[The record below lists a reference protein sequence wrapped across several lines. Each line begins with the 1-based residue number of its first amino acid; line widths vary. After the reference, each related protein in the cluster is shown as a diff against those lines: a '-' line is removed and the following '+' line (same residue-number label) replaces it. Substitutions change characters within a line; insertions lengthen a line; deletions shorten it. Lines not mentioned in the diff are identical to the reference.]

1 MKSYIFLSL
10 AIVFEVCGTMLL
22 PFSQNFTKLLPTL
35 GLIAAYV
42 VSFYFLTFALKTIP
56 IAVVYAS
63 WAGLGVFLIA
73 VLGKLFFNEPLSWQ
87 IILGLTLIVIGVV
100 IVNTFSTT
108 HISN

>member
-22 PFSQNFTKLLPTL
+22 PVSQNFTKLFPTL
-35 GLIAAYV
+35 GLIFAYL
-42 VSFYFLTFALKTIP
+42 VSFYFLTFALKTIS

-73 VLGKLFFNEPLSWQ
+73 ILGKLIFDEPLSWQ
-87 IILGLTLIVIGVV
+87 MILGLTLIVIGVV
-100 IVNTFSTT
+100 VVNSFVPS
-108 HISN
+108 SVSD